1 VGCKWLHLLIT
12 HYRSCHVR
20 ERDTKDGNQPSHH
33 TDPAKDYGVP
43 SALRATLPSSLGGF
57 AVHTLCLVWRV
68 GRLRVMARR
77 AVSIHLPRDRIL
89 WNASSSSRDI
99 PDLYLGTW
107 VHAYITWLS
116 PSYTIHFLA
125 PAVTAIPK

>member
-1 VGCKWLHLLIT
+1 VAASLLK
-12 HYRSCHVR
+12 HALSVLPRER

-33 TDPAKDYGVP
+33 TDPAKDSGVP

-77 AVSIHLPRDRIL
+77 AVSTYL
-89 WNASSSSRDI
+89 SSSGSDPLER
-99 PDLYLGTW
+99 LFFF
-107 VHAYITWLS
+107 S
-116 PSYTIHFLA
+116 
-125 PAVTAIPK
+125 